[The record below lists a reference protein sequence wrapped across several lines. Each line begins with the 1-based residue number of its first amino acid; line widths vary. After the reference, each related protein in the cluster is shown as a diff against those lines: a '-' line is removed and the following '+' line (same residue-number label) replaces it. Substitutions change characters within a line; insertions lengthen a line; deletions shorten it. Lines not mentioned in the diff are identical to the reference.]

1 MIFDVIAIGTAT
13 RDAFLKSEDFVTVKD
28 KRFKTGEA
36 LCLSLGSKIEIPE
49 IVFTTGGGATNAAA
63 TFARQDLKTACLTK
77 VGDDVSGETIKREL
91 AKEGIFTGFVNVSKE
106 LPTAYSIIVIAPS
119 GERTVLVYRG
129 VSEKLRKSEIPWP
142 QLKAKWFYI
151 APLGGENAKLF
162 EPLVKFAAKN
172 KIKIAV
178 DPSAS
183 LIKLGLKKLK
193 PLLKNID
200 VFKCNQEEASYLTGI
215 PFQKEKEIFKKFD
228 ELIPGIAVMTK
239 GPEGLSVSD
248 GKFIYQAGTYKEK
261 RVVDRTGAGDAF
273 GSGFLAGLMHQIRN
287 YPLADGFEIRNLPPG
302 AVEYAISLGTANA
315 TSKVEHIGAKAGLL
329 AKADFEKRFK
339 LLKIK
344 KIALS

>member
-1 MIFDVIAIGTAT
+1 MKFDVIAIGTAT
-13 RDAFLKSEDFVTVKD
+13 RDAFLKSGDFAVIKD
-28 KRFKTGEA
+28 RRFKTGEA
-36 LCLSLGSKIEIPE
+36 ICLSLGSKIEIPE
-49 IVFTTGGGATNAAA
+49 IIFTTGGGATNAAV
-63 TFARQDLKTACLTK
+63 TFARQGLKTACLTK

-91 AKEGIFTGFVNVSKE
+91 ADEKIFTGFVKASKE

-119 GERTVLVYRG
+119 GERTVMVYRG
-129 VSEKLRKSEIPWP
+129 VSEKLRKDEITWP
-142 QLKAKWFYI
+142 RLKAKWFYI

-162 EPLVKFAAKN
+162 EPLVRFAAKN

-193 PLLKNID
+193 PLLKHID

-215 PFQKEKEIFKKFD
+215 PFQKEKEIFRKFD

-239 GPEGLSVSD
+239 GPEGLSASD

-261 RVVDRTGAGDAF
+261 RVADRTGAGDAF
-273 GSGFLAGLMHQIRN
+273 GSGFLAGLIRN
-287 YPLADGFEIRNLPPG
+287 GNL
-302 AVEYAISLGTANA
+302 EYAISLGTANA

-329 AKADFEKRFK
+329 TKAEFKKRFK
-339 LLKIK
+339 PLKIK
-344 KIALS
+344 KIKL